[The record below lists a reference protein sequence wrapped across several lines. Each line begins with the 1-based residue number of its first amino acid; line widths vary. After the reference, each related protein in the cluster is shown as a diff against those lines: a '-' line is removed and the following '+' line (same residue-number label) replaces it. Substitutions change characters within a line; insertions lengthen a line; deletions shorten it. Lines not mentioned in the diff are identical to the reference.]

1 MATINGLEFSW
12 TSVHLRLLG
21 VKTQGFKAIKYSDE
35 IEGREP
41 VYKASVISTSRTRGR
56 YKVGDCSMT
65 LHLSD
70 FQALMSRLGSG
81 WGEVEGEIVV
91 QFREGSDYHEH
102 VLERVK
108 LGGADHSNEEGTD
121 ASEVEIP
128 LSVMRICRDGV
139 YLMNEAAA

>member
-1 MATINGLEFSW
+1 MNINGNEFSW
-12 TSVHLRLLG
+12 SSVALRLLG
-21 VKTQGFKAIKYSDE
+21 VKTTGFKAIKYSDE

-41 VYKASVISTSRTRGR
+41 VYKASVVSNARTRGR
-56 YKVGDCSMT
+56 YKVGDCSLTM
-65 LHLSD
+65 HLSD
-70 FQALMSRLGSG
+70 FKTLIARLGSG

-102 VLERVK
+102 VLERVR

-128 LSVMRICRDGV
+128 LSVMRIRRDGV
-139 YLMNEAAA
+139 YLMTEAAA

>member
-1 MATINGLEFSW
+1 MNINGNEFSW
-12 TSVHLRLLG
+12 SSVALRLLG
-21 VKTQGFKAIKYSDE
+21 QKTTGFKAIKYSDE

-41 VYKASVISTSRTRGR
+41 VYKASVVSGARTRGR
-56 YKVGDCSMT
+56 YKVGDCSLTM
-65 LHLSD
+65 HLSD
-70 FQALMSRLGSG
+70 FKTLMERLGNG

-102 VLERVK
+102 VLERVR

-128 LSVMRICRDGV
+128 LSVMRIRRDGV
-139 YLMNEAAA
+139 YLMAGDPA